1 MRLILVKKIKNSIHA
16 WIYLFLSMLFVFS
29 FPHTLNAA
37 AGETQRIWTGLDLF
51 PSILAAD
58 KDIDSKTGSD
68 GKLLL
73 TLIYNDCRKDVLQ
86 MASHLQ
92 KIGTIHGIPI
102 RIELTSTSAFIDSY
116 SDTQAAG
123 IFVTQRVTATFLND
137 LIYYGKKHH
146 VIIFSPFKGD
156 VERGVSGGII
166 ISDRIL
172 PYINKDT
179 LNKSAINL
187 KTFFLRIARAYEQ
200 EKTL

>member
-1 MRLILVKKIKNSIHA
+1 MSKKTKHSIHA
-16 WIYLFLSMLFVFS
+16 RIYLVLSMLFVFS
-29 FPHTLNAA
+29 FPHTLNAT

-73 TLIYNDCRKDVLQ
+73 VLIYNDTGKDVLQ

-102 RIELTSTSAFIDSY
+102 RIELASTPAFIHSR
-116 SDTQAAG
+116 SNTQVAG
-123 IFVTQRVTATFLND
+123 IFVTQKLSAAPLND

-146 VIIFSPFKGD
+146 IIIFSPFKGD
-156 VERGVSGGII
+156 VESGVSGGILI
-166 ISDRIL
+166 NDRIL

-179 LNKSAINL
+179 LKKSAINL

-200 EKTL
+200 EKTP